1 MGNNFLVYIS
11 DYIIPI
17 IFFYVIGYALLTGS
31 DIFGDFIEGA
41 KEGFEVTKGIMPT
54 LIGLLVAVGVLRASG
69 SFEILGRVAGI
80 LGLPSEIFPIVIVK
94 MFSSSAASGLLL
106 DLFKSTGPDSHVSVL
121 ASIMMSSSE
130 TIFYTVSVYFGSVG
144 IKKTG
149 YVIPGALFAT
159 LAAVIASVWL
169 VR

>member
-1 MGNNFLVYIS
+1 MNNNFLLFIS

-17 IFFYVIGYALLTGS
+17 LFFYVIGYALLSGS

-41 KEGFEVTKGIMPT
+41 KEGFEVTKGILPT
-54 LIGLLVAVGVLRASG
+54 LIGLLVAVGILRTSG
-69 SFEILGRVAGI
+69 SFDILREIAKIVR
-80 LGLPSEIFPIVIVK
+80 LPAEIVPIVVVK
-94 MFSSSAASGLLL
+94 MFSSSAATGLLL
-106 DLFKSTGPDSHVSVL
+106 DLYKSTGPDSYVSVL

-149 YVIPGALFAT
+149 YVIPGAIVAT
-159 LAAVIASVWL
+159 LAAVLASVWL
-169 VR
+169 V